1 MMKMFEDWCLLNG
14 EKAHLASPAVVAR
27 FVKDIAPMGISKVW
41 RAVQDVSRTHYTIGL
56 ADPTLGGPVAA
67 AINEISR
74 IAPPRSWPKDEQI
87 RFLTLPYDIQIT
99 IEKRERDRDNQVRAL
114 QNEFATL
121 KKETENARTATIADT
136 AA

>member
-1 MMKMFEDWCLLNG
+1 MMKMFEDWCSLNNQ
-14 EKAHLASPAVVAR
+14 KAHLASPAVVAR
-27 FVKDIAPMGISKVW
+27 FVKDIAPMGISRVW
-41 RAVQDVSRTHYTIGL
+41 RAVQEISRTHYLIGL

-67 AINEISR
+67 AINEISK
-74 IAPPRSWPKDEQI
+74 IAPPRSWPREEQI

-99 IEKRERDRDNQVRAL
+99 IEKRERDRDNQVRTL

-121 KKETENARTATIADT
+121 KKDSDHATDKTIADT

>member
-1 MMKMFEDWCLLNG
+1 MEMFQKWAALNG
-14 EKAHLASPAVVAR
+14 VKAHGASPIVIAR
-27 FVKDIAPMGISKVW
+27 FVKDIAPLGISRVW
-41 RAVQDVSRTHYTIGL
+41 RAVQEISRTHYVIGL

-67 AINEISR
+67 AINEISK
-74 IAPPRSWPKDEQI
+74 IAPPRSWPKEEQI

-99 IEKRERDRDNQVRAL
+99 IEKRERDRDNQVRTL

-121 KKETENARTATIADT
+121 KKEPDHAADKTIADT

>member
-1 MMKMFEDWCLLNG
+1 MMKMFEDWCLLNNQ
-14 EKAHLASPAVVAR
+14 KAHQATPAVIAR
-27 FVKDIAPMGISKVW
+27 FVKDIAPMGISRVW
-41 RAVQDVSRTHYTIGL
+41 RAVQEIRRTHYVLGL

-67 AINEISR
+67 AINEISK

-99 IEKRERDRDNQVRAL
+99 IEKRERDRDNQVRTL
-114 QNEFATL
+114 QNEFAKL
-121 KKETENARTATIADT
+121 KKDSDHARTST